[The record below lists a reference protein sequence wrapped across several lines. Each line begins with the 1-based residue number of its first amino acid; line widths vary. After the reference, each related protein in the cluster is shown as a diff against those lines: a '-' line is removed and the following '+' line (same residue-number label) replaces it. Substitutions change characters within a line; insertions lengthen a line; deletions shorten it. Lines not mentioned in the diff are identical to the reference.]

1 MVFGLLAN
9 KLLVIERLLLR
20 KGGQR
25 RQNRLITS
33 SLRALLTLRCPLAAQ
48 LAIISEKLENNLQ
61 LANGGGDED
70 RADDGNDHGYWVVK
84 FARYDDAEGQQQ
96 SFNHNQLICNNI

>member
-1 MVFGLLAN
+1 M
-9 KLLVIERLLLR
+9 LLR

-61 LANGGGDED
+61 FAKGGEDED
-70 RADDGNDHGYWVVK
+70 GVDDDDLGYWVVK
-84 FARYDDAEGQQQ
+84 FARDDDAEDQQQ
-96 SFNHNQLICNNI
+96 SSNHNQLICKNI

>member
-1 MVFGLLAN
+1 MKTN
-9 KLLVIERLLLR
+9 RLLLR

-33 SLRALLTLRCPLAAQ
+33 SLRALLTLRCPLAELAAQ

-61 LANGGGDED
+61 LANGGDDED
-70 RADDGNDHGYWVVK
+70 GVDDGDDHGYWVKK
-84 FARYDDAEGQQQ
+84 FARDDDAENQQQ
-96 SFNHNQLICNNI
+96 SFNHNQLICKKI

>member
-1 MVFGLLAN
+1 MN
-9 KLLVIERLLLR
+9 RLLLR

-33 SLRALLTLRCPLAAQ
+33 SLRALLTLRCPLAELAAQ

-61 LANGGGDED
+61 FARGGDDED
-70 RADDGNDHGYWVVK
+70 GVDDGYWVIK
-84 FARYDDAEGQQQ
+84 FARDDDAENQQQ
-96 SFNHNQLICNNI
+96 SFNHNQLICKKI

>member
-1 MVFGLLAN
+1 M
-9 KLLVIERLLLR
+9 LLR

-61 LANGGGDED
+61 FAKGGEDED
-70 RADDGNDHGYWVVK
+70 GVDDGDDHGYWVVK
-84 FARYDDAEGQQQ
+84 FSRDDHAEDQQQ
-96 SFNHNQLICNNI
+96 SSNHNQLICKNI

>member
-1 MVFGLLAN
+1 M
-9 KLLVIERLLLR
+9 R

-61 LANGGGDED
+61 FAKGGDDED
-70 RADDGNDHGYWVVK
+70 GVDDGDEQGYWVVK
-84 FARYDDAEGQQQ
+84 FATDDDAENQQQ
-96 SFNHNQLICNNI
+96 SFNHNQLICEKI

>member
-1 MVFGLLAN
+1 M
-9 KLLVIERLLLR
+9 R

-61 LANGGGDED
+61 FAKGGDDED
-70 RADDGNDHGYWVVK
+70 GVDDGDDHGYWVVK
-84 FARYDDAEGQQQ
+84 FQEMIMPKT
-96 SFNHNQLICNNI
+96 SNNLPITTN